1 LRGGSLQARPETTRD
16 DAPACDLL
24 LTGGTVVT
32 VDDDRRVLEP
42 GAVAIAGERIV
53 AVGTPEEL
61 NPYRAARTV
70 DCRGKAVIPGLID
83 CHNHLFQGLARGLG
97 EGMSLWPWL
106 CEFMWPYSAAI
117 SPEEAEVAALLGS
130 VEAVR
135 AGTTSI
141 TDNHY
146 SPSDADTTLAVA
158 SAIEQVGMRGA
169 VVRGIFGEI
178 TEVAT
183 KHGLAESL
191 FRYSDQE
198 ELDITRDCMKARPPG
213 SRVAVWPAPI
223 NIIYV
228 SQDLVHRAVELA
240 WELGTGWHAHCSEA
254 KADPDIYME
263 SYGIRPIAWLH
274 REGLLG
280 RGATIAHSIWLDDRE
295 VDQMGETE
303 TGASYNPTSNEYLAS
318 GTIRLRDLRSAGAVV
333 GLGTDGPGCGHRQD
347 LFEQMKQSILL
358 QRVHTLEP
366 TVSTAEEAFELAT
379 REGARYMGLDS
390 GLLEAGKLADVVVV
404 ELDCPHLKP
413 LHRTVAT
420 LAYSARGSDVAMTI
434 VGGEVVYENGRCT
447 NVDEAEVM
455 VEAQRRAQELV
466 TRAGMEDLLIPWRP
480 ARARGAMH
488 REEGRVE

>member
-1 LRGGSLQARPETTRD
+1 MRGGSLQARPETTRD

-333 GLGTDGPGCGHRQD
+333 GLG
-347 LFEQMKQSILL
+347 K
-358 QRVHTLEP
+358 
-366 TVSTAEEAFELAT
+366 EAFELAT

>member
-1 LRGGSLQARPETTRD
+1 MQSRSDPSAIER
-16 DAPACDLL
+16 CDLL
-24 LTGGTVVT
+24 LTGGSVISS
-32 VDDDRRVLEP
+32 DDDRRVLEP
-42 GAVAIAGERIV
+42 GGVAITGDRIV
-53 AVGTPEEL
+53 AVARADEL
-61 NPYRAARTV
+61 KRYEAKRSV
-70 DCRGKAVIPGLID
+70 DCRGKAIIPGLID

-117 SPEEAEVAALLGS
+117 TPREAEVAALLGA

-146 SPSDADTTLAVA
+146 SPSDTESTLAVA
-158 SAIEQVGMRGA
+158 SAIERVGMRGA

-178 TEVAT
+178 TEVAK

-191 FRYSDQE
+191 FRYSDQD
-198 ELDITRDCMKARPPG
+198 ELDMTRDCVRVRPPG

-223 NIIYV
+223 NVIYV
-228 SQDLVHRAVELA
+228 SQDLVRRSVELA

-254 KADPDIYME
+254 QADPEIYQDA
-263 SYGIRPIAWLH
+263 YGIRPIEWLY

-280 RGATIAHSIWLDDRE
+280 RRGTIAHSIWLDDQE
-295 VDQMGETE
+295 VERMGQTE
-303 TGASYNPTSNEYLAS
+303 TGASYNPTSNQYLAS
-318 GTIRLRDLRSAGAVV
+318 GTIRLRDLRQAGAVI

-379 REGARYMGLDS
+379 REGARYMGIDAGVL
-390 GLLEAGKLADVVVV
+390 APGKLADVAVVDL
-404 ELDCPHLKP
+404 ERPHLRP
-413 LHRTVAT
+413 LHRVVST
-420 LAYSARGSDVAMTI
+420 LAYSARGSDVVMTI
-434 VGGEVVYENGRCT
+434 VGGEVVYEDGRCT
-447 NVDEAEVM
+447 RVDEAEVM
-455 VEAQRRAQELV
+455 AEAQARAGELV
-466 TRAGMEDLLIPWRP
+466 ARAGMEHLLEPWR
-480 ARARGAMH
+480 RSGG
-488 REEGRVE
+488 EDGGRNGE